1 MKDEHF
7 SIKARAKSFEYAFTG
22 IKDFIIKEHNARLH
36 LAATVVVIVIAILLK
51 VNYAEAILLAIVT
64 GLVWICELINTA
76 IEKMI
81 DFITLEKLP
90 PIKYIKDIAAAAVL
104 VAAIIALITGCLI
117 FIPKI

>member
-7 SIKARAKSFEYAFTG
+7 SIKARRKSFEYAFSG
-22 IKDFIIKEHNARLH
+22 IKDFIISEHNARLH
-36 LAATVVVIVIAILLK
+36 FAATVVVIVIAILLK
-51 VNYAEAILLAIVT
+51 VNYTEAILLTIVT

-76 IEKMI
+76 IEKIM

-90 PIKYIKDIAAAAVL
+90 KIKFIKDIGAAAVL
-104 VAAIIALITGCLI
+104 VAAFIALITGCLI

>member
-1 MKDEHF
+1 MKDEKF
-7 SIKARAKSFEYAFTG
+7 SIKARTKSFEYAFSG

-36 LAATVVVIVIAILLK
+36 FAATVVVIVMAIFLK
-51 VNYAEAILLAIVT
+51 INYAEAIILTIVT

-104 VAAIIALITGCLI
+104 VAVVVALITGCLI

>member
-1 MKDEHF
+1 MKDEKF
-7 SIKARAKSFEYAFTG
+7 SIKERIKSFEYALIG
-22 IKDFIIKEHNARLH
+22 IKDFIVREHNARLH
-36 LAATVVVIVIAILLK
+36 LAATVVVIVLAILLK
-51 VNYAEAILLAIVT
+51 TNFTETILLTIVI